1 MVVQLFVRC
10 KTITHQFEK
19 GVDETMNDRMPVTRT
34 GFDRMKDELKRLKT
48 TERRDVAREIE
59 IARSHGDLR
68 ENADYDAAKERQGML
83 EASIRSL
90 EDKIARADV
99 IDVGRLSG
107 ERVVF
112 GATVTLLDIDSD
124 EEQTVMIVG
133 EAEADVKKGRI
144 SITSPVARA
153 LIGKNLDDSVSVQT
167 PGGTK
172 EYEVVGVEFIS

>member
-1 MVVQLFVRC
+1 MSEV
-10 KTITHQFEK
+10 
-19 GVDETMNDRMPVTRT
+19 
-34 GFDRMKDELKRLKT
+34 
-48 TERRDVAREIE
+48 
-59 IARSHGDLR
+59 
-68 ENADYDAAKERQGML
+68 
-83 EASIRSL
+83 
-90 EDKIARADV
+90 DV

>member
-1 MVVQLFVRC
+1 M
-10 KTITHQFEK
+10 
-19 GVDETMNDRMPVTRT
+19 DERMPVTRT
-34 GFDRMKDELKRLKT
+34 GFDRMKEELKRLKT

-90 EDKIARADV
+90 EDKVARADV

-107 ERVVF
+107 ERIVF
-112 GATVTLLDIDSD
+112 GATVTLLDTGSED
-124 EEQTVMIVG
+124 EQTIMIVG
-133 EAEADVKKGRI
+133 EAEADVKQGRI

-153 LIGKNLDDSVSVQT
+153 LIGKNLDDSVTVRT

-172 EYEVVGVEFIS
+172 EYEVVDVQFIS